1 MAFDLAMR
9 GGLVVGGTG
18 AAGKHRNSAAFT
30 PERVRAALSA

>member
-18 AAGKHRNSAAFT
+18 AAGKHRNSAAR
-30 PERVRAALSA
+30 PNDGI